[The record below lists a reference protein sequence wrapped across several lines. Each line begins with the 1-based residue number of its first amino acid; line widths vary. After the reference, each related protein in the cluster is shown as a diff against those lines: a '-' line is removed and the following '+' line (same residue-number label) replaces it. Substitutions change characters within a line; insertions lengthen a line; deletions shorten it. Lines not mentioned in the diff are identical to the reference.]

1 MEPFVVTSLLYCKE
15 AWQLLDA
22 FADSARGL
30 MRLYDGQ
37 SVTISGVLDDALSHA
52 FWVAGTKWG
61 GNHETQEYEL
71 GNSNCA
77 RRRGGSRIFG

>member
-1 MEPFVVTSLLYCKE
+1 MEPFVVTSLLYCKQ

-37 SVTISGVLDDALSHA
+37 SVTILGVLGDAAESR
-52 FWVAGTKWG
+52 V
-61 GNHETQEYEL
+61 L
-71 GNSNCA
+71 G
-77 RRRGGSRIFG
+77 RRDKVGRKS